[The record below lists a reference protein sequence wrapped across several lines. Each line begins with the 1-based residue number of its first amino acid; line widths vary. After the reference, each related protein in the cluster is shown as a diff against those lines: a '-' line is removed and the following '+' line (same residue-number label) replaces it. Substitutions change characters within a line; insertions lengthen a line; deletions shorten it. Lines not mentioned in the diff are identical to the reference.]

1 MSDDEKYMMRCLQLA
16 RHGEFTTA
24 PNPMVGAVIVH
35 DGRIIGEGW
44 HRRYGGPHAE
54 VNAVRSVRPED
65 EALLPHSTIYVS
77 LEPCSHWG
85 KTPPC
90 AELLAEKGFRRVV
103 VGCTDP
109 NEKVAGRGIARLR
122 EAGAEVVV
130 GVLEEECKR
139 LNRKFMTQHTLHRPY
154 ITLKWA
160 ESADGF
166 IDRHRESRAKDGD
179 AVKFST
185 PWTQMLVH
193 RLRASHE
200 AILVGRRTWE
210 LDQPSL
216 TTRLWPGKNAER
228 LILSLTP
235 APSPNGEG
243 SIYRQQEEEGLFH
256 RVTTPLALWRG
267 AGGEAI
273 PYQSVLVEGGAQT
286 LQSFIDA
293 DLWDEVFI
301 ERSDIILGDGV
312 KAPVFPLASGQ
323 KVQTDPKGRT
333 IHVNFA

>member
-1 MSDDEKYMMRCLQLA
+1 MIDDEKYMRRCLQLA
-16 RHGEFTTA
+16 RNGEGMTM

-65 EALLPHSTIYVS
+65 ETLLPLSTIYVS

-90 AELLAEKGFRRVV
+90 AELLVEKGFRRVV
-103 VGCTDP
+103 VGCLDP
-109 NEKVAGRGIARLR
+109 NEKVRGRGIQRLR

-130 GVLEEECKR
+130 GVLEKECR
-139 LNRKFMTQHTLHRPY
+139 WLNRKFITFHTLHRPY

-166 IDRHRESRAKDGD
+166 IDRMRNNRADGEP
-179 AVKFST
+179 VKFST

-193 RLRASHE
+193 KLRATHE

-216 TTRLWPGKNAER
+216 TTRLWPGQSPQKV
-228 LILSLTP
+228 ILSSSGT
-235 APSPNGEG
+235 SPD
-243 SIYRQQEEEGLFH
+243 
-256 RVTTPLALWRG
+256 ALIR
-267 AGGEAI
+267 
-273 PYQSVLVEGGAQT
+273 PYQSILVEGGAQT
-286 LQSFIDA
+286 LQFFLDS
-293 DLWDEVFI
+293 DLWDEVYI
-301 ERSDIILGDGV
+301 EHSGIVLGGGV
-312 KAPVFPLASGQ
+312 AAPQ
-323 KVQTDPKGRT
+323 IKRDPKGRP

>member
-1 MSDDEKYMMRCLQLA
+1 MIGDEKYMRRCLQLA
-16 RHGEFTTA
+16 RNGEGMTM

-65 EALLPHSTIYVS
+65 EALLPLSTIYVS

-90 AELLAEKGFRRVV
+90 AELLIEKGFRRVV
-103 VGCTDP
+103 VGCLDP
-109 NEKVAGRGIARLR
+109 NEKVSGRGILRLR
-122 EAGAEVVV
+122 EAGAEVIV
-130 GVLEEECKR
+130 GVLEEECR
-139 LNRKFMTQHTLHRPY
+139 WLNRKFITFHTLHRPY

-166 IDRHRESRAKDGD
+166 IDRLRNSRADGEPI
-179 AVKFST
+179 KFST

-193 RLRASHE
+193 KLRASHE

-210 LDQPSL
+210 LDQPNL
-216 TTRLWPGKNAER
+216 TTRLWPGQNPQK
-228 LILSLTP
+228 LILS
-235 APSPNGEG
+235 SNE
-243 SIYRQQEEEGLFH
+243 
-256 RVTTPLALWRG
+256 TPLEALIR
-267 AGGEAI
+267 
-273 PYQSVLVEGGAQT
+273 PYQSLLVEGGAQT
-286 LQSFIDA
+286 LQSFLDA
-293 DLWDEVFI
+293 DLWDEVYI
-301 ERSDIILGDGV
+301 EHSGIVLGDGV
-312 KAPVFPLASGQ
+312 AAPQ
-323 KVQTDPKGRT
+323 IKRDPKGRP

>member
-1 MSDDEKYMMRCLQLA
+1 MRRCLQLA
-16 RHGEFTTA
+16 RNGEGMTM

-65 EALLPHSTIYVS
+65 EALFSQSTIYVS

-90 AELLAEKGFRRVV
+90 AELLVEKGFRRVV
-103 VGCTDP
+103 VGCLDP
-109 NEKVAGRGIARLR
+109 NEKVSGRGIQRLH

-130 GVLEEECKR
+130 GVLETECR
-139 LNRKFMTQHTLHRPY
+139 WLNRKFMTYHTLHRPY

-160 ESADGF
+160 QSADGF
-166 IDRHRESRAKDGD
+166 IDRLRNSRADGEP
-179 AVKFST
+179 VKFST
-185 PWTQMLVH
+185 PWTQILVH
-193 RLRASHE
+193 KLRATHE

-216 TTRLWPGKNAER
+216 TTRLWPGQSPQKV
-228 LILSLTP
+228 ILS
-235 APSPNGEG
+235 SSGM
-243 SIYRQQEEEGLFH
+243 
-256 RVTTPLALWRG
+256 PLDTLIR
-267 AGGEAI
+267 
-273 PYQSVLVEGGAQT
+273 PYQSLLVEGGAQT
-286 LQSFIDA
+286 LQFFLDS
-293 DLWDEVFI
+293 DLWDEVYI
-301 ERSDIILGDGV
+301 EHSGIVLGGGV
-312 KAPVFPLASGQ
+312 AAPQ
-323 KVQTDPKGRT
+323 IKRDPKGRP